1 MARRARS
8 DEEASITMTPLI
20 DVVLLLL
27 IFYVVTTAFIDRE
40 IELQLPESDASA
52 IPDEKKK
59 FTIEIGREENEIALN
74 GEMVTIGQL
83 DDTIGREAA
92 ADNIKSVEIRADRF
106 VIHGRVV
113 EVLGIVKK
121 HGVDAVGIAV
131 KQSRAAFEAG
141 SG

>member
-1 MARRARS
+1 LRFRTH
-8 DEEASITMTPLI
+8 EEEESGLSLTPLI

-40 IELQLPESDASA
+40 IELELPESQSSA
-52 IPDEKKK
+52 IPEERKK
-59 FTIEIGREENEIALN
+59 FTIELGVGGAVALN
-74 GEMVTIGQL
+74 GEPTTVERLDRTIGQ
-83 DDTIGREAA
+83 EAR
-92 ADNIKSVEIRADRF
+92 ADMIKAVEIRADKR

-131 KQSRAAFEAG
+131 KQAEG
-141 SG
+141 S

>member
-8 DEEASITMTPLI
+8 EEDVTLSMTPLL

-27 IFYVVTTAFIDRE
+27 IFYMVTTAFIDRE

-52 IPDEKKK
+52 IPEEKRK
-59 FTIEIGREENEIALN
+59 FTIEIGTGEGEIALN
-74 GEMVTIGQL
+74 GELVTLGQL
-83 DDTIGREAA
+83 DRTIAAEAE
-92 ADNIKSVEIRADRF
+92 ADNIQSVEIRADKF

-121 HGVDAVGIAV
+121 HGVEAVGIAV
-131 KQSRAAFEAG
+131 KQTRAAFEAG
-141 SG
+141 

>member
-1 MARRARS
+1 
-8 DEEASITMTPLI
+8 MTPLI

-27 IFYVVTTAFIDRE
+27 IFYIVTTAFVDRE

-52 IPDEKKK
+52 IPEEKKK
-59 FTIEIGREENEIALN
+59 FTIEIGQQPGELALN
-74 GEMVTIGQL
+74 GQRITLDRLDSTIAL
-83 DDTIGREAA
+83 EAA
-92 ADNIKSVEIRADRF
+92 GDNIKSVEIRADKF

-121 HGVDAVGIAV
+121 HGVDAVGISV
-131 KQSRAAFEAG
+131 KQSQKAYE

>member
-1 MARRARS
+1 VRFRQQ
-8 DEEASITMTPLI
+8 DEEESGLSLTPLI

-40 IELQLPESDASA
+40 IQLELPESQSSA

-59 FTIEIGREENEIALN
+59 FTIELGLGGAVALN
-74 GEMVTIGQL
+74 GEPITIERL
-83 DDTIGREAA
+83 DRQIGAEARADTIKA
-92 ADNIKSVEIRADRF
+92 VEIRADKR

-131 KQSRAAFEAG
+131 KQSPET
-141 SG
+141 